1 MDSNYEEWDRIYRRY
16 PLEALPW
23 ELGRP
28 RKVLVGLVKKGLV
41 KKGKALDIC
50 CGAGTNALYLTK
62 KGFQVTGIDI
72 SSKAIEH
79 AKEKARKANARTQ
92 FQVQNFLN
100 LPFEDEE
107 FDFVFDMGCFHHVK
121 VEDRDTFIR
130 GVHRVLKKGG
140 SYIMVCFSYRNGQ
153 AWNHFTKEQIIQLF
167 SNHFKIKNI
176 EHIASVEG
184 DGYIRYFYSVLME
197 KELSS

>member
-1 MDSNYEEWDRIYRRY
+1 MDSDYEEWDRIYRAY

-23 ELGRP
+23 ELGKP
-28 RKVLVGLVKKGLV
+28 RKILVELVEKGLI

-72 SSKAIEH
+72 SSKAIEY
-79 AKEKARKANARTQ
+79 AKEKARNENARIQ
-92 FQVQNFLN
+92 FQVENFLN
-100 LPFEDEE
+100 LPFGDEE
-107 FDFVFDMGCFHHVK
+107 FDFVFDMGCFHHVN
-121 VEDRDTFIR
+121 VEDRSTFIR

-140 SYIMVCFSYRNGQ
+140 SYLMICFSFKNGP

-167 SNHFKIKNI
+167 SDHFKIKNI
-176 EHIASVEG
+176 EDIASVEG
-184 DGYIRYFYSVLME
+184 DGYKRYFYSVLME
-197 KELSS
+197 KK

>member
-1 MDSNYEEWDRIYRRY
+1 MGSDYEEWDQIYRRY
-16 PLEALPW
+16 SLEALPW

-28 RKVLVGLVKKGLV
+28 RKVLVDLVEKGLI

-50 CGAGTNALYLTK
+50 CGAGTNALYLAK

-72 SSKAIEH
+72 SSKAIEY
-79 AKEKARKANARTQ
+79 AKEKAGKARIQ

-107 FDFVFDMGCFHHVK
+107 FDFIFDMGCFHHVK
-121 VEDRDTFIR
+121 VEDRNTFIR

-140 SYIMVCFSYRNGQ
+140 SYFMICFSYRNGP

-167 SNHFKIKNI
+167 SDHFKTKNI
-176 EHIASVEG
+176 EHIASIEG
-184 DGYIRYFYSVLME
+184 DGYTRYFYSVLME
-197 KELSS
+197 REL